1 MHELVTCDI
10 ISPAK
15 VVSPKKS
22 ILSIK
27 MLLITPA
34 SGFQLLSFFMLRK
47 KEGTKDI
54 ISFPVHVCYF
64 PFCTDTPHDC
74 SLCEILVDQL

>member
-15 VVSPKKS
+15 VVSTKKS

-34 SGFQLLSFFMLRK
+34 SSFQLLSFFTLRK

-54 ISFPVHVCYF
+54 ISFPVHVYF
-64 PFCTDTPHDC
+64 PFCIDTPHDC